1 MECLIIGNIALIFP
15 LLAFLFLFIPS
26 GNYALKLTAI
36 IIVSLF
42 TCWNFPFSVSIVS
55 MLSLSTLLFWV
66 YEPDQ
71 IKPKQLEKRNI
82 LYIIPLIFNMIWL
95 ILNLSDFL
103 ESPRNFEDAPLI
115 NSLNLVSSV
124 VLIAAFIFINSYRK
138 YDQLLTE
145 NAEEERNWTN
155 NVLSLLSHNIRT
167 PIATMGN
174 RVEIIKFKHERD
186 KEISQDDIESL
197 DNARE
202 SVNAIVHGLLSTSS
216 RNLIS
221 EVRHSDRYLAETLS
235 YYSQRVTV
243 DIPSQINIEISAH
256 QNIALE
262 LFLDSLISNSQK
274 YGSRAIVL
282 ALRECDTHFELSLS
296 DDGVGMDEATLKR
309 YGTPFNSGKSLQ
321 GGTGMGVY
329 FSMQLVENAG
339 WSWKADSALGK
350 GTTVTVTLPKNTV
363 KF

>member
-1 MECLIIGNIALIFP
+1 MLTFS
-15 LLAFLFLFIPS
+15 LFLFW
-26 GNYALKLTAI
+26 T
-36 IIVSLF
+36 
-42 TCWNFPFSVSIVS
+42 
-55 MLSLSTLLFWV
+55 
-66 YEPDQ
+66 YEPDHN
-71 IKPKQLEKRNI
+71 KPKELKKRNM
-82 LYIIPLIFNMIWL
+82 LFIIPLITGIFWIA
-95 ILNLSDFL
+95 LNLFNL
-103 ESPRNFEDAPLI
+103 FKAPNNFEDAPLAF
-115 NSLNLVSSV
+115 SLNLVFDFS
-124 VLIAAFIFINSYRK
+124 LIAAFIFINSYRK
-138 YDQLLTE
+138 YDQILTKS
-145 NAEEERNWTN
+145 AEEERNWTN

-235 YYSQRVTV
+235 KYSQRVTV
-243 DIPSQINIEISAH
+243 DIPSQIDIEISAH
-256 QNIALE
+256 QSIALE

-274 YGSRAIVL
+274 YGSTAIVL
-282 ALRECDTHFELSLS
+282 SLRECDTHFELSLS

-309 YGTPFNSGKSLQ
+309 YGTPFNSGKSVQ

-329 FSMQLVENAG
+329 FSMKLVENAG
-339 WSWKADSALGK
+339 WSWKADSALGQ
-350 GTTVTVTLPKNTV
+350 GTTVTITLPKNTV